1 MNVLSKK
8 LLTGLIVGA
17 MSISIMTP
25 SINAESKNA
34 QKEAN
39 STAVMIEKNTGI
51 DDILNDFK
59 IDSKEKKVIKNES
72 STVEIP
78 TTLKSNPI
86 TIKDRAES
94 LHISLPNLNSN
105 EVIQTNNGTLVY
117 QDEKQPA
124 DLAVQTTKDGVRSL
138 IKIKNQTA
146 SKEYEFV
153 IDIPNGGKLVT
164 AAEYLGEEYDTGEV
178 FIVDAEN
185 IIQSVFMP
193 AWAKD
198 ANGQSVSTQYK
209 VDGNK
214 LIQVIDFDENTA
226 FPVIADPDWVQIGK
240 CAGALAVFVGGNL
253 VSVSKLLQVKKYIN
267 ALGGFA
273 EAAKLLVRCSTW
285 EERFREGGT
294 ALASLGSIVLG
305 TDSVA
310 KHCLP

>member
-1 MNVLSKK
+1 MNILSRKF
-8 LLTGLIVGA
+8 LSGLIVGA

-25 SINAESKNA
+25 SIHAESKNA

-39 STAVMIEKNTGI
+39 STALMIEKNTGV

-59 IDSKEKKVIKNES
+59 IDSKEKKVIKNEL

-78 TTLKSNPI
+78 TTLNSNPI

-94 LHISLPNLNSN
+94 LHISLPDLNSS

-146 SKEYEFV
+146 PKEYEFV

-178 FIVDAEN
+178 FIVDGEN

-198 ANGQSVSTQYK
+198 ANGKSVSTQYK

-214 LIQVIDFDENTA
+214 LIQVVDFDENTA
-226 FPVIADPDWVQIGK
+226 FPVIADPDWIKIGK
-240 CAGALAVFVGGNL
+240 CSGALAAFVGGNL
-253 VSVSKLLQVKKYIN
+253 IAVSKLLKIKKYIN
-267 ALGGFA
+267 ALGGFG
-273 EAAKLLVRCSTW
+273 EAAKLLVQASTW
-285 EERFREGGT
+285 EERMRVGGQ
-294 ALASLGSIVLG
+294 ALVGLAGELTGATGVW
-305 TDSVA
+305 A
-310 KHCLP
+310 ACK